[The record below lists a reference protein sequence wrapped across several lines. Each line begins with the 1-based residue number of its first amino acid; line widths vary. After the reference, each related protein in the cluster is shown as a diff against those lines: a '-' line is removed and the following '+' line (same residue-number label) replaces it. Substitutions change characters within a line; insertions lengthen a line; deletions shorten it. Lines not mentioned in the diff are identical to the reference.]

1 MDTDRGMVSLSDHE
15 VLFVPAQFPTI
26 QEAIDAVT
34 RPATIVVAPGMYVE
48 SVRIIAKVYLV
59 IQSSKLGK
67 RGVTI
72 AGMGGPG
79 VVSIEQSVVHF
90 SGIEI
95 RSNGGLRGLLIV
107 DSSVTFQECVVAG
120 NRIDDSSVD
129 PFGAGMLC
137 RSSTV
142 RIQKSTVAGNTVDA
156 GANAGGGGLYFA
168 DCKVEIAGSSIQ
180 TNAVYAAD
188 WARGGG
194 IWCERSDLRM
204 WRSRVTD
211 NALHAG
217 SCDGAGIYFKD
228 PGDAQIGGS
237 VVTGNGSV
245 DGRGGGIFTDG
256 DAARI
261 VIHRNTVV
269 HQNHPD
275 DVFVRVA
282 LS

>member
-1 MDTDRGMVSLSDHE
+1 MGTDRGMLSLSDHE
-15 VLFVPAQFPTI
+15 VFLVPAQFPTI

-34 RPATIVVAPGMYVE
+34 RPVTIVVAPGMYSE
-48 SVRIIAKVYLV
+48 SLRINAKAYLV

-72 AGMGGPG
+72 SGQSGPG
-79 VVSIEQSVVHF
+79 VVSIEQSVAHF
-90 SGIEI
+90 SGIEV
-95 RSNGGLRGLLIV
+95 RSNGRLRGFLIV
-107 DSSVTFQECVVAG
+107 DSSVTFQECIVAG
-120 NRIDDSSVD
+120 NRISDGSAD
-129 PFGAGMLC
+129 PLGAGMLC

-142 RIQKSTVAGNTVDA
+142 RIQKSTVAGNTVDG
-156 GANAGGGGLYFA
+156 GASAEGGGLYFA

-180 TNAVYAAD
+180 ANAVYADAQ
-188 WARGGG
+188 ARGGG
-194 IWCERSDLRM
+194 IWCERSDMRM

-228 PGDAQIGGS
+228 PGDTQLGGS
-237 VVTGNGSV
+237 IVTGNGSV
-245 DGRGGGIFTDG
+245 DGRGGGIFIDG
-256 DAARI
+256 DATRI
-261 VIHRNTVV
+261 AIHRNTVV

-282 LS
+282 N